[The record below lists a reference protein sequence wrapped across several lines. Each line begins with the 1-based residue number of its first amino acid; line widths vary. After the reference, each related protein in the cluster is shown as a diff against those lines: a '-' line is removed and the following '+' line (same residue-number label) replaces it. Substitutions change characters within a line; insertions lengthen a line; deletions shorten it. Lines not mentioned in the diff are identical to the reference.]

1 MKVAILMGSQSDLP
15 VVEKA
20 ALLLKEFG
28 VESKMRILSAHRTLD
43 ATLDF
48 VRGAKAQ
55 GYGVIIAAAGKAAHL
70 PGVVAAATPLPVIGI
85 PMQTSMMGG
94 MDSVLSILQM
104 PAGIPVATVGVNA
117 AENAALL
124 ALRILALSDVRIAAA
139 YEAYVAEME
148 RKVLEDDARLEAKNE

>member
-1 MKVAILMGSQSDLP
+1 MKVAIIMGSKSDLP

-20 ALLLKEFG
+20 AKLLDEFK
-28 VESKMRILSAHRTLD
+28 VENTLRILSAHRTLE

-48 VRGAKAQ
+48 VGGAHEE

-70 PGVVAAATPLPVIGI
+70 PGVIAAATDLPVIGI
-85 PMQTSMMGG
+85 PMKTSMMGG

-104 PAGIPVATVGVNA
+104 PAGIPVATVGVDA

-124 ALRILALSDVRIAAA
+124 ALRILALTDPRLASSYRN
-139 YEAYVAEME
+139 YVEKMKE
-148 RKVLEDDARLEAKNE
+148 KVLKDDAELGERSE